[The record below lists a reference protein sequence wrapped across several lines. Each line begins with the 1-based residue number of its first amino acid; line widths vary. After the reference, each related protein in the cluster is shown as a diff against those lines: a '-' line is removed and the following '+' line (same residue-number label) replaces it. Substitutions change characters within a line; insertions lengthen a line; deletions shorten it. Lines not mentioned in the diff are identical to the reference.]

1 MEENQQSVHQIQI
14 EQALMRQRMEQ
25 MEKRQDVQE
34 AKVEEGF
41 KAVEHR
47 FDGIEDKLIQV
58 LNKNPIADF
67 IKVNWKPVAFVG
79 ILITYQPSVDMVKVL
94 AHVLL
99 GVQVG

>member
-1 MEENQQSVHQIQI
+1 
-14 EQALMRQRMEQ
+14 

-41 KAVEHR
+41 KAVDQR
-47 FDGIEDKLIQV
+47 FDGIDEKLTQV

-67 IKVNWKPVAFVG
+67 VRENWKPVAFVG
-79 ILITYQPSVDMVKVL
+79 ILMTYQPSIDMVKVL

-99 GVQVG
+99 GIQVG

>member
-1 MEENQQSVHQIQI
+1 
-14 EQALMRQRMEQ
+14 
-25 MEKRQDVQE
+25 MEKRQDAQE
-34 AKVEEGF
+34 ARVDEGF
-41 KAVEHR
+41 KAVDHR

-67 IKVNWKPVAFVG
+67 IKTNWKPVAFVG

-99 GVQVG
+99 GIQVG